1 MTREPNL
8 AAASSPVESDP
19 VESGA
24 VEIDSIESGAIE
36 VERPSDGVALIT
48 VGSEPLG
55 VLRFGVKRAL
65 QARLA
70 ELESDPG
77 VRCVVLTGV
86 ERAFSVGSDIRDFSQ
101 DVGWLLENEYVEAGL
116 NAAIEESRLPVIA
129 AINGFAFGGGAVL
142 ALACDIRVAA
152 QSARFG
158 FPEVKVGA
166 FASGSG
172 TQRLPRLV
180 GRGRALDLLLTGR
193 TIDAATALQIGLV
206 EYLLPDEE
214 LLAGALDIA
223 AQIAA
228 NPVPVVAATKR
239 CVNVGLRDGIEAGL
253 AEEQRLR
260 VETGRGQDAVEGRNA
275 FLEKREPCFNQSDE
289 DAPE

>member
-1 MTREPNL
+1 MTREPNQ
-8 AAASSPVESDP
+8 AAASDPLSTDAVDSGTVESDT
-19 VESGA
+19 
-24 VEIDSIESGAIE
+24 IQ

-48 VGSEPLG
+48 IGSEPLG

-70 ELESDPG
+70 DLEDNPG

-101 DVGWLLENEYVEAGL
+101 KVGWLLENEYVEAGL
-116 NAAIEESRLPVIA
+116 NAAIEDSRLPVIA

-206 EYLLPDEE
+206 EYILPDEE
-214 LLAGALDIA
+214 LLEGALDIA

-228 NPVPVVAATKR
+228 HSAPVVAATKS
-239 CVNVGLRDGIEAGL
+239 CVNVGLREGIEAGL
-253 AEEQRLR
+253 AEEQRHR
-260 VETGRGQDAVEGRNA
+260 VETGRGLDAAEGRNA
-275 FLEKREPCFNQSDE
+275 FLEKRAPCFNQSADPGS
-289 DAPE
+289 DGR